1 MSLFTNL
8 LNLHSGS
15 KPLEDF
21 FTEIVAYFFS
31 IHQDLLIAWLQ
42 QNLIIGDK
50 SYSRIT
56 ITTQKE
62 HQGLESHTADSR
74 FDILIELS
82 NGLDTDVIIIESK
95 IGSTDGN
102 NALKRYVEILS
113 SLPNVNQRI
122 LLYITR
128 NYDPQEEIKTFAS
141 KQKTTVN
148 FHQLRWYQ
156 FYSFLDKHGSDTLAQ
171 EILTFMRSNQMA
183 GKNQFSSID
192 LLTMMNFNKTLNF
205 MQATLSEEVE
215 AEFKNAFGR
224 VTSGSPSITQWR
236 HHSRYII
243 YTGLSDGWNL
253 WCGLGYFYLNS
264 DDLTSYPY
272 IGICLE
278 VSPTFKNRPKIIK
291 AMQNIVNDKPEIWTP
306 CGLTVTPD
314 WSSIFYRKTLQEFLS
329 YEDQLCPIKEFFIE
343 AIKELEIVREKYF
356 DFPWKGLSAGEMIQE
371 DMECADNL
379 QQTLS
384 N

>member
-42 QNLIIGDK
+42 QNLIISDE

-82 NGLDTDVIIIESK
+82 NGLNTDIIIIESK

-113 SLPNVNQRI
+113 NLPNVNQRI

-128 NYDPQEEIKTFAS
+128 NYDPQKEIKTFALE
-141 KQKTTVN
+141 QKPIVN

-156 FYSFLDKHGSDTLAQ
+156 FYSFLAKHGYDTLAK
-171 EILTFMRSNQMA
+171 EILTFMRSNKMA
-183 GKNQFSSID
+183 DKNQFSSID

-215 AEFKNAFGR
+215 AEFKNAFAR

-236 HHSRYII
+236 HRSRYII
-243 YTGLSDGWNL
+243 YTSLSDGWNL

-264 DDLTSYPY
+264 NDFTSYPY

-278 VSPTFKNRPKIIK
+278 VSPIFRNRPKIIK

-306 CGLTVTPD
+306 YGLTVTPD
-314 WSSIFYRKTLQEFLS
+314 WSSIFYRKTLQDFLS
-329 YEDQLCPIKEFFIE
+329 YEDQSHHIKNFFLE
-343 AIKELEIVREKYF
+343 SIKELKTVKEQYF
-356 DFPWKGLSAGEMIQE
+356 DFISKDVITEESIEEEMDIVG
-371 DMECADNL
+371 DRP
-379 QQTLS
+379 TLI
-384 N
+384 

>member
-42 QNLIIGDK
+42 QNLIISDE

-62 HQGLESHTADSR
+62 HQGLESHTTDSR

-82 NGLDTDVIIIESK
+82 NGLYTDVIIIESK

-102 NALKRYVEILS
+102 NALKRYVDILS

-128 NYDPQEEIKTFAS
+128 NYDPQKEIKTSAS
-141 KQKTTVN
+141 KQKPIVN

-156 FYSFLDKHGSDTLAQ
+156 FYSFLAKYGSDTLAQ
-171 EILTFMRSNQMA
+171 EILTFMRTNQMVD
-183 GKNQFSSID
+183 KNQFSSID

-205 MQATLSEEVE
+205 MQATLSETVEVE
-215 AEFKNAFGR
+215 FRNAFGR
-224 VTSGSPSITQWR
+224 VIKGSPSMTQWTWG
-236 HHSRYII
+236 SRYII
-243 YTGLSDGWNL
+243 YTFLAPKWNF
-253 WCGLGYFYLNS
+253 WCGLGYFSLNS

-278 VSPTFKNRPKIIK
+278 VSPTFINREKIIK
-291 AMQNIVNDKPEIWTP
+291 GMKDIINDKPEIWTP
-306 CGLTVTPD
+306 RNLTVTPS
-314 WSSIFYRKTLQEFLS
+314 WSGIVYRKSLQEFLA
-329 YEDQLCPIKEFFIE
+329 YEDQSHHIKNFFLE
-343 AIKELEIVREKYF
+343 SIKELKTVKEQYFNFISKDVSTEESIEEEMGIVGDR
-356 DFPWKGLSAGEMIQE
+356 L
-371 DMECADNL
+371 
-379 QQTLS
+379 TLI
-384 N
+384 